1 MKAHPLAHLEYI
13 TMAALHLFPFHVQLL
28 AANFGLHSKHV
39 CHFKKWKEKKQTNT
53 FVNVCMC
60 HISSVVCYVQT
71 NSKQS

>member
-39 CHFKKWKEKKQTNT
+39 CHFKKMERKKTNKH
-53 FVNVCMC
+53 VCQC
-60 HISSVVCYVQT
+60 VHVSHFISSLLCTDQ
-71 NSKQS
+71 

>member
-39 CHFKKWKEKKQTNT
+39 CHLKKWKEKNKQTRLSMCACVT
-53 FVNVCMC
+53 F
-60 HISSVVCYVQT
+60 HQ
-71 NSKQS
+71 